1 MMPQTCSKWCI
12 MLHMENHT
20 MANEGSVEN
29 DNAYFRLK
37 NKLLALTWDEMR
49 QWSDSQSVERGQG
62 YLRNVDSPVRIEDG
76 SIVAEVHGGD
86 DYYTRLW
93 LDAGGNLH
101 GDCSCPVGYR
111 CKHAVALALVC
122 AKLFKNGGEIEKADM
137 ASQKW
142 KRALEELDY
151 ARDDGAGDFG
161 EDGDWDESDFDEEDR
176 EYFDDGESDDG
187 DASPVTRD
195 KPVAKTGKASHDEVR
210 DYIAGLSEK
219 KLRELAEELLDGI
232 PEIRSYLGHKMD
244 VGRASDADLVR
255 MARSAVRD
263 ATSGW
268 YDYWEAKH
276 DRCEMPDYSLVK
288 EYFSL
293 IAKSGDLQSLMT
305 LGEELK
311 RKAFSQAEQ
320 SRDESGEVSFQVS
333 SCMDIVADAVQSSDI
348 DPLEKV
354 KWLREIQSG
363 DDYGVLESMRVKPVE
378 SLRTDE
384 RGWSKVADY
393 LLCKDAKHAVRDKS
407 SWRGDIREIVMA
419 LEKSGRE
426 NEAVA
431 ILQGEPD
438 NERYQY
444 ELIDLL
450 MRLGRR
456 KEAEKICRGNLAPA
470 AVNDYRALRF
480 LERLREMAEENGDCK
495 TVAVCDLVKFVAY
508 PCPESFGKLRDSCEK
523 AKAWKQV
530 RAGVLKYLETG
541 SDPGVA
547 KNWPLPPMPTKLPK
561 LDAAAF
567 PQCAVLCELAIFE
580 ARPDDALAWFGKIK
594 DEDGEQAW
602 YGYGYGDS
610 LDWKVADAVSGKYP
624 DEAIAIWRKHIDANL
639 VSAGVFHYTA
649 ICRALGKMR
658 PVMKKLSRLPEWQG
672 IIDGIR
678 AGYKRRTSLMKMLR
692 DLESECDGLISE
704 WDG

>member
-1 MMPQTCSKWCI
+1 
-12 MLHMENHT
+12 MLHMENRT
-20 MANEGSVEN
+20 MPNEGSVES

-49 QWSDSQSVERGQG
+49 KWSDSQSVERGRG
-62 YLRNVDSPVRIEDG
+62 CLRNVDSSVRFEDG

-86 DYYTRLW
+86 VYYTRLW

-111 CKHAVALALVC
+111 CKHTVALALVC

-137 ASQKW
+137 ASRKW
-142 KRALEELDY
+142 KKALDELDY
-151 ARDDGAGDFG
+151 ARDDDEEDFG
-161 EDGDWDESDFDEEDR
+161 EDEDWDENDFDEEDR
-176 EYFDDGESDDG
+176 EYFDDGKPDDG
-187 DASPVTRD
+187 DASPVTGDR
-195 KPVAKTGKASHDEVR
+195 PVSKAGNLRHDEVR

-232 PEIRSYLGHKMD
+232 PEVRPYLSHKMD

-276 DRCEMPDYSLVK
+276 GRCEMLDYSLVK

-293 IAKSGDLQSLMT
+293 IAKSGDLKSLMT

-311 RKAFSQAEQ
+311 RKAFNQADQ
-320 SRDESGEVSFQVS
+320 SRDENGEVSFQVS
-333 SCMDIVADAVQSSDI
+333 SCMDIVAEAVQSSDL

-378 SLRTDE
+378 SLRTDKK
-384 RGWSKVADY
+384 GWSKVADY
-393 LLCKDAKHAVRDKS
+393 LLCKDAKHSARDKS
-407 SWRGDIREIVMA
+407 SWRGDIREIITA
-419 LEKSGRE
+419 LEKAGRE

-431 ILQGEPD
+431 ILKGEPD
-438 NERYQY
+438 SERCQY
-444 ELIDLL
+444 ELIDFLI
-450 MRLGRR
+450 RLGRR
-456 KEAEKICRGNLAPA
+456 KEAEKTCRGNLSHA
-470 AVNDYRALRF
+470 AANDSKALRF
-480 LERLREMAEENGDCK
+480 LDRLREMAEEDGDGK

-508 PCPESFGKLRDSCEK
+508 PRPESFGKLRDSCEK
-523 AKAWKQV
+523 VKTWKQV

-541 SDPGVA
+541 SDSSIA
-547 KNWPLPPMPTKLPK
+547 KNWPLPPLPTKLPK
-561 LDAAAF
+561 LDAAAV

-580 ARPDDALAWFGKIK
+580 ARPDDVLAWFGKIK
-594 DEDGEQAW
+594 NEDGEQAW
-602 YGYGYGDS
+602 CGYGDS

-624 DEAIAIWRKHIDANL
+624 DEAIAIWRKQIDANL
-639 VSAGVFHYTA
+639 VSAGDFHYSA
-649 ICRALGKMR
+649 ICRALVKMR

-678 AGYKRRTSLMKMLR
+678 AGYKRRTNLMKMLR
-692 DLESECDGLISE
+692 ALESERDGLISE